1 MACARARI
9 RVYLSQYKKTGYLRE
24 TEKKGFSKPFLYDT
38 FFSKGHIMN
47 IAYLSKDEQ
56 RAYNRAIQEAT
67 TTMVCVYRIRKVK
80 DKATSA
86 ALDVLRGACAVAE
99 GSLRHALLERKK
111 KLWKV
116 AYPELARHLS

>member
-1 MACARARI
+1 
-9 RVYLSQYKKTGYLRE
+9 
-24 TEKKGFSKPFLYDT
+24 
-38 FFSKGHIMN
+38 MN
-47 IAYLSKDEQ
+47 IAYLSRDEQ

-67 TTMVCVYRIRKVK
+67 TTMVCVYRTRKVK
-80 DKATSA
+80 TSLQYRKLQLDKEAKFKATSA

-116 AYPELARHLS
+116 AYPELAKHLS